1 VSNSV
6 GGDAEAI
13 AEIGPEGDGVLLASL
28 LQRQEGIAASSAIL
42 TAGAAADLAEGHRV
56 ADILLRTVGVER
68 RLGALEGDQQF
79 GFALLEAGEQLIEL
93 GKAGSARCRETPLT
107 GPSISPSVPNAPLPF
122 AELNLPALHGI
133 LPGISPE
140 EERPCSIQT
149 LLSASV
155 W

>member
-1 VSNSV
+1 M

-13 AEIGPEGDGVLLASL
+13 AEVGPEGDGVLLAGFL
-28 LQRQEGIAASSAIL
+28 ERQEGVAASSAVL
-42 TAGAAADLAEGHRV
+42 AAGAAADLAEGHRV
-56 ADILLRTVGVER
+56 PDILLRAVGVER
-68 RLGALEGDQQF
+68 HLRALERDQQL
-79 GFALLEAGEQLIEL
+79 GLAPLEAGECGIEL

-107 GPSISPSVPNAPLPF
+107 EPSISPSVPNAHLPF

>member
-1 VSNSV
+1 MKVESH
-6 GGDAEAI
+6 
-13 AEIGPEGDGVLLASL
+13 
-28 LQRQEGIAASSAIL
+28 AATFGRTRTSYP
-42 TAGAAADLAEGHRV
+42 R
-56 ADILLRTVGVER
+56 LLRR
-68 RLGALEGDQQF
+68 RTRLVVVRLDAC
-79 GFALLEAGEQLIEL
+79 
-93 GKAGSARCRETPLT
+93 CRETPLT
-107 GPSISPSVPNAPLPF
+107 EPSISPSVPNAHLPF